1 MLFSKIIF
9 LGAHPDDEF
18 GCSGTLCRFVEE
30 KRDVYY
36 ATFSLCEESVP
47 RGFPRDVL
55 RSECEKAAKKIGVK
69 KENFFLY
76 PFKVRHFPTHRQEIL
91 EVLIQLRNNIM
102 PDLVLVP
109 ALSDMHQD
117 HQVIAREALRAFK
130 HCSIL
135 GYELPMNTV
144 TFQHSCFIKLAERH
158 VRKKI
163 EIFKCYKSQM
173 SKPYTSSEFIRG
185 LALVRGVQIGEKLA
199 EAFEVLRLKIS

>member
-1 MLFSKIIF
+1 MFFAKVIF

-30 KRDVYY
+30 KQDVYY

-55 RSECEKAAKKIGVK
+55 KSECEKAVKKIGVK

-76 PFKVRHFPTHRQEIL
+76 SFKVRHFPTHRQEIL
-91 EVLIQLRNNIM
+91 EVLVQLRKKIM

-135 GYELPMNTV
+135 GYELPMNTI

-158 VRKKI
+158 IRKKI
-163 EIFKCYKSQM
+163 EIIKCYQSQM
-173 SKPYTSSEFIRG
+173 RKPYTSGEFIRG
-185 LALVRGVQIGEKLA
+185 LAHVRGVQIGEKMA
-199 EAFEVLRLKIS
+199 EAFEVLRFKIA